1 MVGIV
6 GLLSTSSFGATNPN
20 ISPCLK
26 GYITLQQGRSHL
38 GWCRTCLT
46 PIEIGK
52 VGTFL
57 SKGWIGYVDER
68 SGLLCLMASTILGVL
83 SRIQV

>member
-1 MVGIV
+1 MVGTV
-6 GLLSTSSFGATNPN
+6 GLLSMSSFGATDPK
-20 ISPCLK
+20 ISPRLK
-26 GYITLQQGRSHL
+26 GYITLQRGRSHL
-38 GWCRTCLT
+38 GWCRRCLT

-52 VGTFL
+52 VGTFS
-57 SKGWIGYVDER
+57 SKGQIGYAVGR